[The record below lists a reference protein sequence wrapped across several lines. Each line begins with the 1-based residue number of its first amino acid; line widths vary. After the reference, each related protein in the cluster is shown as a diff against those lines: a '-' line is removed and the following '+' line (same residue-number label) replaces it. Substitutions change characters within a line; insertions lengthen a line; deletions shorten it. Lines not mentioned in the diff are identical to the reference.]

1 MKAPLL
7 RIASLAAVLATFT
20 SAAIAQPPP
29 TPAEQLKTIQSR
41 HAETL
46 KQHSAL
52 QAVDD
57 AVKADCVTKAGD
69 DKAKLA
75 LCPCAGAVAVQYWMN
90 DDFMRQQVD
99 TYLKAPS
106 PKAIS
111 ELLKYQGPEL
121 YQICAAK

>member
-7 RIASLAAVLATFT
+7 LAAGLVALATV

-29 TPAEQLKTIQSR
+29 TPAQQLKTIQSR

-46 KQHSAL
+46 KTHAAL

-69 DKAKLA
+69 DKAKAA
-75 LCPCAGAVAVQYWMN
+75 LCPCAGAVTIQYWM
-90 DDFMRQQVD
+90 DDAFMRTMVES
-99 TYLKAPS
+99 YLKTPS
-106 PKAIS
+106 PKGVS
-111 ELLKYQGPEL
+111 QLLQYQGPEL
-121 YQICAAK
+121 YQLCAAK